1 MRVITKIKNKKG
13 GFKMFDKMLKFLM
26 TSIASLLLVAC
37 GAENMEASPNQ
48 SEETSQSTE
57 IIENEGVETETPESE
72 EVEEVEE
79 ETNGASTEADENEI
93 AEDTEKENELTA
105 NEIQVNN
112 REQALD
118 HLLQETQLEKED
130 YSFYFV
136 ETDSSDYIE
145 IEVREIQEDDE
156 HASLEGSYRYML
168 ESGELLMR
176 DYLTGEFIPYSAIE

>member
-1 MRVITKIKNKKG
+1 
-13 GFKMFDKMLKFLM
+13 MFDKMLKFLM

-48 SEETSQSTE
+48 SEETNQSTE
-57 IIENEGVETETPESE
+57 LIENEGAETESPDSE
-72 EVEEVEE
+72 EVEEEM
-79 ETNGASTEADENEI
+79 NGASTEADETEI
-93 AEDTEKENELTA
+93 AEDAEKENELTA

-118 HLLQETQLEKED
+118 HLLLETQLDKED

-156 HASLEGSYRYML
+156 HASLEGSYRYMI

-176 DYLTGEFIPYSAIE
+176 DYLTGDFIPYSTIE

>member
-1 MRVITKIKNKKG
+1 
-13 GFKMFDKMLKFLM
+13 MFDKMLKFLM

-37 GAENMEASPNQ
+37 GAENMGASPNQ
-48 SEETSQSTE
+48 SEETNQSTE
-57 IIENEGVETETPESE
+57 VIENEGAETETPDS
-72 EVEEVEE
+72 EEVEE
-79 ETNGASTEADENEI
+79 ETNGASTEADETEI

-118 HLLQETQLEKED
+118 HLLLEAQLEKED

-176 DYLTGEFIPYSAIE
+176 DYLTGDFIPYNAIE